1 MRVNNN
7 YNVNINFGQKVPTR
21 EVLKI
26 ASGLRS
32 VEDAKVICNSCRD
45 KFVGHV
51 GYYKTAVKI
60 VDSLKAK
67 NKTFS
72 ELVDKLNTLDKE
84 GKLDFINK
92 FVSKNGNSIDLEV

>member
-7 YNVNINFGQKVPTR
+7 YNVNINFGQKVPAR

-32 VEDAKVICNSCRD
+32 VEDAKAVCKSCHDR
-45 KFVGHV
+45 FVGNV

-60 VDSLKAK
+60 VDSLKSK
-67 NKTFS
+67 NKGFS
-72 ELVDKLNTLDKE
+72 ELVDKINLLDKD